1 MRSES
6 TKRAGMRAFVSD
18 LRRTVLSHRRL
29 LAALCAFVAVASSL
43 QVLRPDPP
51 ETVTVVVAARD
62 LAAGRRLSPA
72 DLTTAELPPDVSP
85 QAALTGVRSARGQTL
100 AAPVRSGEVMTD
112 RRLVQPSL
120 LEGYPPGSML
130 ASIRVTDAASL
141 TGVRVG
147 DRVNVVASDARGE
160 APPRTLARGTPVAA
174 IPDLDGKDVRAVDGV
189 VVMLAVP
196 EETALELA
204 ASQVR
209 DRLAVVVSGDL
220 APAGSGSGSGSG
232 PGR

>member
-1 MRSES
+1 MRPQS
-6 TKRAGMRAFVSD
+6 TRRAGVRAFASD

-29 LAALCAFVAVASSL
+29 LAAACAFVAVTSAL

-51 ETVTVVVAARD
+51 ETTTVVVAARD
-62 LAAGRRLSPA
+62 LAAGRRLSTA
-72 DLTTAELPPDVSP
+72 DLTTVELPPDASP
-85 QAALTGVRSARGQTL
+85 RSSLRRLGDARGHSL

-120 LEGYPPGSML
+120 LEGYPRGSML
-130 ASIRVTDAASL
+130 ASVRVTDPASL

-174 IPDLDGKDVRAVDGV
+174 LPAMDGDGVRAAEGV

-196 EETALELA
+196 EETALALA

-209 DRLAVVVSGDL
+209 DRLAVVVSGNF
-220 APAGSGSGSGSG
+220 GSLDPDPVG
-232 PGR
+232 